1 MLTLPLEEIDKQEA
15 LRYMGCP
22 AEPDK
27 ALRTIVDTC
36 EQQLR
41 RTVQPRVVYRVLP
54 LCREAGTL
62 SAGGMQL
69 TGEDIARHL
78 AECDRMLLMAA
89 TLSGQADQLI
99 HRAVGVFFRHNLF
112 YKCYFREQCCDQYQ
126 QTDIDDQTGIQ
137 TVHKTFPQIGRAHV

>member
-54 LCREAGTL
+54 CVGKRE
-62 SAGGMQL
+62 
-69 TGEDIARHL
+69 HFPP
-78 AECDRMLLMAA
+78 AA
-89 TLSGQADQLI
+89 CS
-99 HRAVGVFFRHNLF
+99 
-112 YKCYFREQCCDQYQ
+112 
-126 QTDIDDQTGIQ
+126 
-137 TVHKTFPQIGRAHV
+137 

>member
-1 MLTLPLEEIDKQEA
+1 MLTLPLEAIDKQEA

-22 AEPDK
+22 AEPDET
-27 ALRTIVDTC
+27 LRTVVDTC

-89 TLSGQADQLI
+89 TLRTGGSADAVPASLI
-99 HRAVGVFFRHNLF
+99 
-112 YKCYFREQCCDQYQ
+112 
-126 QTDIDDQTGIQ
+126 
-137 TVHKTFPQIGRAHV
+137 